1 MDRQSVNRPAT
12 VEMGSP
18 SRFIPHGG
26 TVNWPRTTE
35 GLERL
40 PDYEQMSTV
49 GPILYFGNVPF
60 SSPWQRA
67 QQLAMHLAEAT
78 DVVYVDPNRSFLQ
91 FLRRQGPLPTPPP
104 ELLPQRLRRFRPRAG
119 LPFGRS
125 FPALNRINHIRTW
138 QRLRKLISSGR
149 LAPPKIAVVTFP
161 DQMEIIRSL
170 PDIPVIYDLMD
181 EPALFLKPWQQLYYE
196 RVHRELL
203 ERAQLVVTS
212 SKVLFERYAPLAR
225 RAVCITNGV
234 RAQMFRDLE
243 DAAAHPRLARLPGP
257 RLGYVGMI
265 SHWFDFDAVRAL
277 ASAFAQGSV
286 ILVGPVDCAV
296 PALPPNVTFTG
307 MVPHHELAPL
317 LRSFDLGLIP
327 FRRCRDID
335 AVNPVKLYEYLAAGL
350 PVLSARFSEIAH
362 FADFVSIYDGETD
375 CLSAARSLLAQPL
388 SDHDRRVRRDFA
400 ASHCWSAKA
409 QHFLRM
415 AHLALVAA

>member
-1 MDRQSVNRPAT
+1 MDRQPGHRPET
-12 VEMGSP
+12 S
-18 SRFIPHGG
+18 
-26 TVNWPRTTE
+26 
-35 GLERL
+35 
-40 PDYEQMSTV
+40 DV

-67 QQLAMHLAEAT
+67 QQLAMHLAETT

-91 FLRRQGPLPTPPP
+91 FLRRQRALTSTPSELVP
-104 ELLPQRLRRFRPRAG
+104 ERLRRFRPGPG

-125 FPALNRINHIRTW
+125 FPALNRVNHARTW
-138 QRLRKLISSGR
+138 SRLKRLIASGR
-149 LAPPKIAVVTFP
+149 ITAPKILVATFP
-161 DQMEIIRSL
+161 DQIDIIRCL

-181 EPALFLKPWQQLYYE
+181 EPALFLKAWQQPHFQKA
-196 RVHRELL
+196 HRELL

-234 RAQMFRDLE
+234 RAQMFRDLQN
-243 DAAAHPRLARLPGP
+243 APAHPRLASLPGP

-265 SHWFDFDAVRAL
+265 SHWFDFDTVRAL
-277 ASAFAQGSV
+277 AGAFAQGSV
-286 ILVGPVDCAV
+286 ILVGPVDCPV
-296 PALPPNVTFTG
+296 PALPSNVKFTG

-350 PVLSARFSEIAH
+350 PVLSARFSEIAN
-362 FADFVSIYDGETD
+362 FADFVAIYDGEKD
-375 CLSAARSLLAQPL
+375 CLSAARSLLAQPP
-388 SDHDRRVRRDFA
+388 SDHDRRLRRDFA
-400 ASHCWSAKA
+400 ASNCWSAKA

-415 AHLALVAA
+415 AQQALVA

>member
-1 MDRQSVNRPAT
+1 MDRDPCSRPGANDGAAVDEET
-12 VEMGSP
+12 KS
-18 SRFIPHGG
+18 
-26 TVNWPRTTE
+26 
-35 GLERL
+35 
-40 PDYEQMSTV
+40 V

-60 SSPWQRA
+60 ASPWQRA

-91 FLRRQGPLPTPPP
+91 FLRPQRALSAPPR
-104 ELLPQRLRRFRPRAG
+104 ELLPSRLQRFRPGPG

-125 FPALNRINHIRTW
+125 FPVLNRVNHNRTW
-138 QRLRKLISSGR
+138 NRLQRLLSDGR
-149 LAPPKIAVVTFP
+149 MAPPQVAVVTFP
-161 DQMEIIRSL
+161 DQLEIIRSL
-170 PDIPVIYDLMD
+170 PDLPVIYDLMD
-181 EPALFLKPWQQLYYE
+181 EPALFLKPWQQLHFE
-196 RVHRELL
+196 RAHRELL
-203 ERAQLVVTS
+203 ERAALVVTS
-212 SKVLFERYAPLAR
+212 SKVLFERYAPLAQ

-234 RAQMFRDLE
+234 REQMFRDLQN
-243 DAAAHPRLARLPGP
+243 ASAHPGLARLPGP

-277 ASAFAQGSV
+277 AGAFAHGSV

-296 PALPPNVTFTG
+296 PALPSNVTFTG

-375 CLSAARSLLAQPL
+375 CLSAARSLLAQPP
-388 SDHDRRVRRDFA
+388 SEHDRRLRRAFA
-400 ASHCWSAKA
+400 AGHCWSAKA
-409 QHFLRM
+409 KHFLRM
-415 AHLALVAA
+415 TQQVV